1 MLMFLRKLW
10 VEVAEILQITEQI
23 FSCWC
28 SAGYSSRCVPAG
40 ATRIVDKK
48 LHFLL
53 EQRRARLRWAKVLTK
68 ACGSLPV
75 SYSFFNPSLGQLER
89 KAPQSPL
96 TNRLLAK
103 VVSTARNAIAKS
115 TACRL
120 FMTSFIHAQ
129 DFLQKSSSSQPMN
142 HNLPRKP
149 CWVEFIA

>member
-68 ACGSLPV
+68 ACAGSRPAV
-75 SYSFFNPSLGQLER
+75 SYSFFDPRPGQREKDESSLV
-89 KAPQSPL
+89 
-96 TNRLLAK
+96 NRLAK
-103 VVSTARNAIAKS
+103 ASTAKKCYS
-115 TACRL
+115 
-120 FMTSFIHAQ
+120 
-129 DFLQKSSSSQPMN
+129 K
-142 HNLPRKP
+142 
-149 CWVEFIA
+149 